1 MNEVMSLVGL
11 EQHWGIR
18 SKGSLINMPETGA
31 SMFRWSHANE
41 QGDFRFKPVRH
52 NHYLLSLILR
62 PMAAATWAG
71 RHKMWDGPIIRHAV
85 RIVHPEDENRWQST
99 SAFDLLHIMIPRQT
113 IGRMLDP
120 ECDESAQIVRFHDPL
135 YAPDEM
141 ILQIGRQILNIIEQD
156 GPFVKDIADGLCHA
170 LVAYIMRRYVMGAA
184 DQHNAVPSRLQLRR
198 VLELVGD
205 NLGREITLEE
215 MAHAAGMSLFHFSR
229 EFRKAMGS
237 SPHRYLMTRRIERA
251 KELLAIQ
258 KLSILDVSLECGFK
272 DASHFSRVF
281 RSIVGRTPR
290 AYRAEVE

>member
-1 MNEVMSLVGL
+1 MSEAMSLVGL

-18 SKGSLINMPETGA
+18 SKGSLIDMPETGA

-41 QGDFRFKPVRH
+41 RGDFRFKPVRH

-62 PMAAATWAG
+62 PMEAATWAG
-71 RHKMWDGPIIRHAV
+71 RHKMWDGPISRHAV

-99 SAFDLLHIMIPRQT
+99 GAFDLLHIMIPRQT
-113 IGRMLDP
+113 IGRMFDP
-120 ECDESAQIVRFHDPL
+120 EFDESSQIVRFHDPL

-141 ILQIGRQILNIIEQD
+141 ILQIGRQMLNILEQD

-170 LVAYIMRRYVMGAA
+170 LIAYIMRRYVMGAA
-184 DQHNAVPSRLQLRR
+184 DQNSVLPGRLQLRR

-205 NLGREITLEE
+205 NLSREITLEE

-229 EFRKAMGS
+229 EFRKSMGT
-237 SPHRYLMTRRIERA
+237 SPHRYLMKRRIERA
-251 KELLAIQ
+251 KELLANP
-258 KLSILDVSLECGFK
+258 KLSILDVTLECGFK

-281 RSIVGRTPR
+281 RSIVGETPR
-290 AYRAEVE
+290 AYRAEI